1 MRRGNHKG
9 DKVKKPLLIFGGV
22 VLLLVLFFLFNPRYA
37 EKRGA
42 LGEATKTLL
51 TADHHHALVAEG
63 GARVLAADHNLA
75 VVTRANRYIATFGSQ
90 TSVYRKIADIAAE
103 ADHECPLLEEV
114 LDLAVRS
121 VSDVNPILALAESAC
136 WVDSPEDEAAWRE
149 VYDLADARA
158 AYPTVEIAEEKQRD
172 P

>member
-1 MRRGNHKG
+1 
-9 DKVKKPLLIFGGV
+9 VKKPLLIFGGV
-22 VLLLVLFFLFNPRYA
+22 VLLLILFFLLSPDFA

-42 LGEATKTLL
+42 LGASIKTLV

-63 GARVLAADHNLA
+63 GTRVLKADHNLA
-75 VVTRANRYIATFGSQ
+75 VITRANRYIATFGSQ
-90 TSVYRKIADIAAE
+90 TSVYRKIAEIAAA

-121 VSDVNPILALAESAC
+121 VSDVAPILELAEKAC
-136 WVDSPEDEAAWRE
+136 WVDSPEDEAIWRE
-149 VYDLADARA
+149 VYDMMEARA
-158 AYPTVEIAEEKQRD
+158 AYPTVEIAEEKQGE